1 VRHLLDN
8 LLNSRNRLMRN
19 RLMSSRARF
28 YDLAS
33 IVQGSLDASSPWPNH
48 LNVRTRSH
56 LPQTKLDNSAI
67 QARSNA
73 PRRIEMP
80 PLRRVARRTARRTAR
95 RQDSAAA
102 PPEAAP
108 DAPAAAAPAAP
119 AAAEEPAYMAELQQ
133 LNQLKEE
140 GILSEE
146 EYAAKKQQILGL

>member
-1 VRHLLDN
+1 
-8 LLNSRNRLMRN
+8 
-19 RLMSSRARF
+19 
-28 YDLAS
+28 
-33 IVQGSLDASSPWPNH
+33 
-48 LNVRTRSH
+48 
-56 LPQTKLDNSAI
+56 
-67 QARSNA
+67 
-73 PRRIEMP
+73 MP

-95 RQDSAAA
+95 RQDGAAA

-108 DAPAAAAPAAP
+108 DAPAAAAP